1 MLKKTKQTK
10 HRPIRK
16 RNPVVVALLTQP
28 KRNAGRHGNPNNVRS
43 NKEISMKDIWDI
55 LLGIALVVFMVNLIW
70 GVM

>member
-1 MLKKTKQTK
+1 MRIKI
-10 HRPIRK
+10 RPHFIFCS
-16 RNPVVVALLTQP
+16 T
-28 KRNAGRHGNPNNVRS
+28 PNNVRS